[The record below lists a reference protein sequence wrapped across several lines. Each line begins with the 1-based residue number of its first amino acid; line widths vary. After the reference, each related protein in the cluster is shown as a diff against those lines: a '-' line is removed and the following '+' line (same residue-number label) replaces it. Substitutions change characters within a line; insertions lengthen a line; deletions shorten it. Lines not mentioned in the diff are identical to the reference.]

1 MSTNTDSPLEALSR
15 RLDMIYWL
23 RNAERA
29 LTQEADKLIAKES
42 ATLTPLSIEERLANM
57 TSNRLAIIDH
67 LADGHYLPMSPGQQF
82 AEAARYVGRGL
93 DPAKTAEGL
102 TDTLRHP
109 TDLPAWIQRLSQA
122 QDGYPVE
129 LLVPKVQQG
138 GDIKMEKTPEKE
150 PVKSRGLLED
160 IVQASKG
167 RVRVIDI
174 RNPVTKDPEPPKV
187 PQR

>member
-1 MSTNTDSPLEALSR
+1 MDQSPMDALSS

-23 RNAERA
+23 RQTVED
-29 LTQEADKLIAKES
+29 LTKETTQLIGQES
-42 ATLTPLSIEERLANM
+42 ATVMDLTVDERLANM
-57 TSNRLAIIDH
+57 TKNRRAIIDH

-102 TDTLRHP
+102 ADTLRRP

-138 GDIKMEKTPEKE
+138 GDNKMEKTPEKE

-167 RVRVIDI
+167 RVRVIDM